1 MYIYIINK
9 LLREQPNANPMA
21 WYEKNMLSEDSMFDV
36 DESVDESKSS
46 NEDPIASDE
55 LMEMISNMTA
65 LNSLTMTFSR
75 LLYDPI
81 VW

>member
-1 MYIYIINK
+1 MSSK
-9 LLREQPNANPMA
+9 
-21 WYEKNMLSEDSMFDV
+21 DSMFDV